1 MDNIIK
7 PIFRNAFYKN
17 DYLDYLFPKVSEKKL
32 HQIVNKNCAIE
43 LEEHYELFSKSF

>member
-17 DYLDYLFPKVSEKKL
+17 DYLDYLFPKVLEKKSHL
-32 HQIVNKNCAIE
+32 IIDKYYTIE
-43 LEEHYELFSKSF
+43 LEKYYELFFQ